1 MKGQTYR
8 PDIDGLRAVAVL
20 AVVLFHASPRVLPA
34 GFIGVDIFFVISGF
48 LISGILFREAA
59 TTGVHLG
66 DFYVRRIRRIVPALA
81 LVLLAVA
88 AFGWLALTNYDYRE
102 LQKHVAAGAA
112 FVSNI
117 VLWGEA
123 GYFDAPTRFKP
134 LVHLWSLAIEE
145 QFYLFWPPMVLLW
158 SRKRWPILPLAATLV
173 IASFAANAW
182 LVRTD
187 PVTTFYL
194 PFTRMWELLLGAV
207 LAAVVERTGM
217 PSAARAHALSLAGVG
232 LLAVGL
238 GVITERSAFPGI
250 VALLPTVAAAAFI
263 AAGPEGAFNRYV
275 LASRPMVGIGLISYP
290 LYLWHWPLLSFL
302 QIAEAGAPTN
312 TQKAI
317 AVGIA
322 FVLATATYWVV
333 ERPIRHSLSIR
344 TPLRV
349 AAVASSIVIIGSTMG
364 VARLSGALTS
374 SAPNLLVGFYSR
386 IEEPLPTPECLAKFP
401 TKGQYCTEYPS
412 RRPVT
417 TALIGDSH
425 AGHFLDGVGAY
436 LAAKGEGTVH
446 LGHSGCPPLQD
457 LMRIADNRLGEAGSA
472 GPVDTCREADNS
484 VLDFLEQDA
493 AITRVILSF
502 NGARPL
508 AGGDQQTTMLAGTL
522 LPPDESV
529 RIALERTAQ
538 RLLKSGKDVWLIVQ
552 VPELGFHPAECV
564 KRPFSVSGT
573 IRTPCAVPRAAADA
587 RQATYR
593 RVVESVRADVPG
605 LKIFDPWTILCDA
618 EWCHAMIDHEL
629 LYADDNHLSRE
640 GSMFFATKFPF

>member
-1 MKGQTYR
+1 MKPVAYR
-8 PDIDGLRAVAVL
+8 PDIDGLRAIAVL
-20 AVVLFHASPRVLPA
+20 AVVVFHASPRVLPG

-59 TTGVHLG
+59 GTGVQLA

-81 LVLLAVA
+81 VVLLAVA

-102 LQKHVAAGAA
+102 LQKHIASAAA

-145 QFYLFWPPMVLLW
+145 QFYLFWPPLVLLW
-158 SRKRWPILPLAATLV
+158 TRKRWPVLPMAITLV
-173 IASFAANAW
+173 AASFGANVL
-182 LVRTD
+182 LVKTD
-187 PVTTFYL
+187 PVTAFYM

-207 LAAVVERTGM
+207 LATIVERSGA
-217 PSAARAHALSLAGVG
+217 PSASRAHIMSIGGAVLVGAGIG
-232 LLAVGL
+232 T
-238 GVITERSAFPGI
+238 ITERSAFPGV
-250 VALLPTVAAAAFI
+250 VALLPTMGAAAFI
-263 AAGPEGAFNRYV
+263 AAGPTGALNRYV
-275 LASRPMVGIGLISYP
+275 LASRPLVGIGLISYP

-317 AVGIA
+317 AVLVA
-322 FVLATATYWVV
+322 FVLATATYWLI
-333 ERPIRHSLSIR
+333 ERPLRYSLSIR

-349 AAVASSIVIIGSTMG
+349 AAVASSIVIIGSVMG
-364 VARLSGALTS
+364 VARISGFLTS
-374 SAPNLLVGFYSR
+374 RAPNLLVGFYSR
-386 IEEPLPTPECLAKFP
+386 IEEPIPTAECLARFP
-401 TKGQYCTEYPS
+401 TKGQYCSEYPS
-412 RRPVT
+412 RSPVT

-457 LMRIADNRLGEAGSA
+457 LMRISDNRLGEAGSA

-484 VLDFLEQDA
+484 VLDFLERDA
-493 AITRVILSF
+493 AIRRVVISF

-508 AGGDQQTTMLAGTL
+508 AGGDQQTTMVAGTL

-529 RIALERTAQ
+529 RVALERTAQ
-538 RLLKSGKDVWLIVQ
+538 RLLKAGKDVWLIVQ

-564 KRPFSVSGT
+564 KRPFSVSGA
-573 IRTPCAVPRAAADA
+573 IRTPCAVPRV
-587 RQATYR
+587 QAEEKQALYR
-593 RVVESVRADVPG
+593 RVVDTVHADVPG

-640 GSMFFATKFPF
+640 GSMFFVNKFPF